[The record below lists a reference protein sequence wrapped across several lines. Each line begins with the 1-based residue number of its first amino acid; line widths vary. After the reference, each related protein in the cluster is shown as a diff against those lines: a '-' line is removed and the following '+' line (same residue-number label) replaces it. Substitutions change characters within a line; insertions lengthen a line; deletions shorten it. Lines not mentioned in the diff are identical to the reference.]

1 MDYSNIDYD
10 STFDIIGTPENYINK
25 YENLKIQKKNKAA
38 LLCLNNALKA
48 FPTNFEIAAKL
59 FDFLFELKKY
69 NELIKFSN
77 FILVNN
83 QNKIRIKQCYG
94 IIACCYFFLNDFK
107 NALDYFEKS
116 EGYNCISTEMPM
128 TYYQA
133 ICYEKY
139 GKYNEALNLLTK
151 LYNFYNNTI
160 MEVEKNNSNPD
171 NTIIRHNITN
181 KEMQLLTD
189 TINRI
194 RMLSNQNIIYEI

>member
-1 MDYSNIDYD
+1 
-10 STFDIIGTPENYINK
+10 
-25 YENLKIQKKNKAA
+25 
-38 LLCLNNALKA
+38 
-48 FPTNFEIAAKL
+48 
-59 FDFLFELKKY
+59 
-69 NELIKFSN
+69 
-77 FILVNN
+77 
-83 QNKIRIKQCYG
+83 
-94 IIACCYFFLNDFK
+94 
-107 NALDYFEKS
+107 
-116 EGYNCISTEMPM
+116 M

-171 NTIIRHNITN
+171 NIIIRHNITN

>member
-1 MDYSNIDYD
+1 
-10 STFDIIGTPENYINK
+10 
-25 YENLKIQKKNKAA
+25 
-38 LLCLNNALKA
+38 
-48 FPTNFEIAAKL
+48 
-59 FDFLFELKKY
+59 
-69 NELIKFSN
+69 
-77 FILVNN
+77 
-83 QNKIRIKQCYG
+83 
-94 IIACCYFFLNDFK
+94 
-107 NALDYFEKS
+107 
-116 EGYNCISTEMPM
+116 M

-151 LYNFYNNTI
+151 LYKLYNFYNNTI

-171 NTIIRHNITN
+171 NIIIRHNITN